1 MIDLPTRYY
10 RDEIQNGLL
19 TLTADPLIAKQ
30 FLIEEN
36 KYTEEQADKK
46 IKCVDGFVSS
56 RTNKDM
62 YRICY
67 FINIQN
73 IASGLEATIN
83 TNLVFSSN
91 YTNLKI
97 DREKLFGDRFNQTV
111 FHELAHLCMAFIDSG
126 FLFNASSLTS
136 HESATRYHILLSE
149 AKLYK
154 VIRVV
159 LDWCLS
165 NKLLSVDISLPEV
178 NNEPY
183 IYFYDNYE
191 TNVLPSYYIFQ
202 PNNVVSKNIFN
213 LHPDA
218 FLVSTIGGSLKV
230 YLCGDQHQT
239 ISVIAYNPE
248 NKKSLNDIIGDVV
261 SEMFLSVFRSTAI
274 YISTLQDIQVL
285 AREKEEVLAYKVQDM
300 MNYQLK
306 HFYSAFDE
314 FIKLHTTKKV
324 E

>member
-10 RDEIQNGLL
+10 RDEIQNGVL
-19 TLTADPLIAKQ
+19 TLTADSSIAKQ

-36 KYTEEQADKK
+36 GYTEEQADKK
-46 IKCVDGFVSS
+46 IKCSDGFVSNHS
-56 RTNKDM
+56 TKDM

-67 FINIQN
+67 FINTQN
-73 IASGLEATIN
+73 INSGLEPTIN

-97 DREKLFGDRFNQTV
+97 DTVTLFEDRFNQTV

-126 FLFNASSLTS
+126 FLFNASRLTD
-136 HESATRYHILLSE
+136 HVSATRDHILLSE

-165 NKLLSVDISLPEV
+165 SKLLSMDISLPEE
-178 NNEPY
+178 NNESY

-202 PNNVVSKNIFN
+202 PNDVVLMNIFK
-213 LHPDA
+213 LHPNA
-218 FLVSTIGGSLKV
+218 SLASTIEGSLMV
-230 YLCGDQHQT
+230 FVCGDQHQT
-239 ISVIAYNPE
+239 ISVITYNPE

-261 SEMFLSVFRSTAI
+261 SEMFLSVFRFTAI

-300 MNYQLK
+300 MGYQLK